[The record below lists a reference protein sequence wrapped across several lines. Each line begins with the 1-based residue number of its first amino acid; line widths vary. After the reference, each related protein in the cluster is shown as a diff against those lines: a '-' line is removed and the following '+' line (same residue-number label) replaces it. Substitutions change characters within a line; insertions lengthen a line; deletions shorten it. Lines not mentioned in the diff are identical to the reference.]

1 MDIQALR
8 GKALKELEAAHDE
21 KTLESWRVEYMGR
34 KSELNDILHSLKEMP
49 MEKKRA
55 LGPAANNLKKNL
67 EEAYK
72 TKATHMNAHTEAF
85 DITMPGKRPH
95 HGHCHPLTIV
105 ARDIVRIFSTMNF
118 SIVEGPEAETE
129 QYNFDALNFP
139 KNHPARDMQDTL
151 WTNREKGWL
160 MRTQTSAMQIRYM
173 QKSTPPVR
181 IIVPGRVFR
190 HEATDASHEMN
201 FYQFEGL
208 MVDNGAHV
216 SLAHFKWIIT
226 EFCKQFFERR
236 VAIRFRPSYFP
247 FTEPSIE
254 VDICLPDGTW
264 LEVMGAGM
272 VHPKVFGAVSYDA
285 KRVQGFAFGGGMDRF
300 AMIKYGIPDIRLL
313 YSGDLRL
320 IKQFSC
326 Q

>member
-1 MDIQALR
+1 MDIQGLR
-8 GKALKELEAAHDE
+8 DKALKKLEAAHDE
-21 KTLESWRVEYMGR
+21 KALEAWRVAYAGR
-34 KSELNDILHSLKEMP
+34 KSELTAILHSLKDMP

-55 LGPAANNLKKNL
+55 LGPAANNLKKEL
-67 EEAYK
+67 EKIYE
-72 TKATHMNAHTEAF
+72 TKMAGLNAQSKAI
-85 DITMPGKRPH
+85 DITMPGKRPR
-95 HGHCHPLTIV
+95 HGHLHPLTIV
-105 ARDIVRIFSTMNF
+105 AQDIAKIFSAMNF
-118 SIVEGPEAETE
+118 SIVEGPETETE
-129 QYNFDALNFP
+129 HYNFDALNFP

-173 QKSTPPVR
+173 QKHTPPVR

-208 MVDNGAHV
+208 MVDSGNQI

-226 EFCKQFFERR
+226 EFCKQFFEKS
-236 VAIRFRPSYFP
+236 VAVRFRPSYFP
-247 FTEPSIE
+247 FTEPSVE
-254 VDICLPDGTW
+254 VDIRLPEGTW

-272 VHPKVFGAVSYDA
+272 VHPKIFEAVGYDL

-300 AMIKYGIPDIRLL
+300 AMIKYGIPDIRLF

-320 IKQFSC
+320 IKQFSL
-326 Q
+326 